1 MSEFQFGGEIVW
13 RPTRAQIEASNLYQC
28 FTRLGFAS
36 LDEFQRASVNDV
48 AWFWDT
54 MLRELDV
61 QFYKPYTTVVDLSGG
76 IQFPKWCVGGKMNIV
91 HNCLDKYMGTPR
103 ESQIAVKWEGEEGAT
118 RTLTYAQLYREV
130 NLVANGL
137 RALGLKKGDAIGVF
151 MPMTPEIVIA
161 VLAIAKIG
169 AVFLPLF
176 SGYGAGAAAVRLNDA
191 GAKALFTADGTF
203 RRGQVVPMKQTADE
217 TVAQCPTIEHVIV
230 LPRAKNRIEM
240 KHGRD
245 HWWDEI
251 VTRGEQPHPR
261 PLSHAERGDNSA
273 PPLSHVERGDNSSP
287 PLSHAE
293 RGDNSAPPLSHVER
307 GDNSAPPLSHAERG
321 DNSAPPLSYA
331 ERGDN
336 SSPPRVGEGLGERSE
351 RTDAEDLLMLI
362 YTSGTTGKPKGA
374 VHTHCGFPIKAA
386 QDMYHGLDVK
396 PTDTLYWM
404 TDMGWMMGPWQVY
417 GTLLLGATMF
427 LYDGAPDYP
436 APNRVWA
443 MVERHDISLLGLS
456 PTFVRA
462 LMKYGDEPT
471 KKYSLKS
478 LRAFASTGEPWNPT
492 PWLWLFHTV
501 GGGELPIINYS
512 GGTEIS
518 GGILMGNFLTPQKP
532 GSFAGPL
539 PGMDAD
545 VVDENGNPVRGR
557 VGELVIRQPW
567 IGMTRGFW
575 KDPQRYLDAYW
586 SRFPNVWV
594 HGDWAAV
601 DDDGL
606 WYILGRSDDVI
617 KVAGK
622 RLGPAEVE
630 SALARHPAVQE
641 SAAIGVPDEVKGE
654 TLVCFVIVK
663 PPFHADE
670 TLRAELRARVVDELG
685 KALAPKAIYF
695 VNDLPRTRNAKIMR
709 RVARAVYL
717 GNDPGDVSA
726 LENTRALEEIRRAI
740 P

>member
-1 MSEFQFGGEIVW
+1 MSEFEYGGDVAW
-13 RPTRAQIEASNLYQC
+13 KPSRAQMVESNLYQ
-28 FTRLGFAS
+28 FYKRNGFAT
-36 LDEFQRASVNDV
+36 LAEFQKKSTDDI
-48 AWFWDT
+48 AWFWET
-54 MLRELDV
+54 MLHALDI
-61 QFYKPYTTVVDLSGG
+61 QFYEPYSQIVDLTRG

-91 HNCLDKYMGTPR
+91 HNCLDKYIGTAK
-103 ESQIAVKWEGEEGAT
+103 ENQIAVKWEGEEGTT
-118 RTLTYAQLYREV
+118 RTLTYKQLNDDV
-130 NLVANGL
+130 CKTANGL

-191 GAKALFTADGTF
+191 NAKALFTADGTF

-217 TVAQCPTIEHVIV
+217 AIAQVPSIEHVIV
-230 LPRAKNRIEM
+230 LPRAQNKISM
-240 KHGRD
+240 QHGRD

-251 VTRGEQPHPR
+251 VTMGDEWEGDARTEQ
-261 PLSHAERGDNSA
+261 
-273 PPLSHVERGDNSSP
+273 
-287 PLSHAE
+287 
-293 RGDNSAPPLSHVER
+293 
-307 GDNSAPPLSHAERG
+307 
-321 DNSAPPLSYA
+321 
-331 ERGDN
+331 
-336 SSPPRVGEGLGERSE
+336 
-351 RTDAEDLLMLI
+351 TDAEDVLMLI

-374 VHTHCGFPIKAA
+374 VHTHCGFPIKSA
-386 QDMYHGLDVK
+386 QDMFHGLDVK
-396 PTDTLYWM
+396 PTDTLFWM

-443 MVERHDISLLGLS
+443 MVERHNISLLGLS

-462 LMKYGDEPT
+462 LMKHGDEPA
-471 KKYSLKS
+471 KRYSLKS

-492 PWLWLFHTV
+492 PWLWLFNTV
-501 GGGELPIINYS
+501 GNGQLPIINYS
-512 GGTEIS
+512 GGTEIA

-545 VVDENGNPVRGR
+545 VVDEDGNPVRGR
-557 VGELVIRQPW
+557 VGELIIRKPW

-575 KDPQRYLDAYW
+575 QNEQRYLDTYW

-594 HGDWAAV
+594 HGDFCAI

-641 SAAIGVPDEVKGE
+641 SAAIGVPDQVKGE
-654 TLVCFVIVK
+654 TVICFVMLK
-663 PPFHADE
+663 PNHADAE
-670 TLRAELRARVVDELG
+670 ILQRELRELLADELG
-685 KALAPKAIYF
+685 KALLPKAIYF

-726 LENTRALEEIRRAI
+726 LENPRAVEEIKSVVMK
-740 P
+740 